1 MAKRTP
7 PEIEIIGGYPAL
19 GRVESTF
26 DVPATKV
33 TETLWVNR
41 DMELDD
47 KGEPDFRNTWVVTH
61 EPTGW
66 SLVRWLP
73 SKAAAKAAAL
83 WLAAIGFDGITTDD
97 AKEADAQVTKAGIQ
111 KAKLFL
117 AEAIDSL
124 STEKLIKA
132 LQKAERAGS
141 VPAATRSEGR
151 RDAAKRGEARPSS
164 KAKKATK
171 KKAAKKAGKKKKT
184 EAPAPPGEPDFMAM
198 LREAEGNPLPAED
211 TAAKQRLLEW

>member
-1 MAKRTP
+1 MGTRSN
-7 PEIEIIGGYPAL
+7 PEIEIIAGYPAL
-19 GRVESTF
+19 GRVEDTF
-26 DVPATKV
+26 EVPATRV

-66 SLVRWLP
+66 AMVRWLP

-97 AKEADAQVTKAGIQ
+97 AKEADATAVKAGIQ
-111 KAKLFL
+111 KAKLWL
-117 AEAIDSL
+117 ANAIDSL

-132 LQKAERAGS
+132 LQKAERAGG
-141 VPAATRSEGR
+141 VPAAPRAAPR
-151 RDAAKRGEARPSS
+151 QAAKRGEPRPSK

-171 KKAAKKAGKKKKT
+171 KKAAKKAAKKKKA
-184 EAPAPPGEPDFMAM
+184 EAPPPPGEPDFMAM
-198 LREAEGNPLPAED
+198 LREAEDNPLGTED